1 MLAWAGR
8 LTFPKFVSADIWM
21 SQGRAR
27 RGGGAGGSPPS
38 NFEMEKKWETGTK
51 KEGKTGTKKEGK
63 TGKRKQRYKG
73 QEGSDGSGS
82 RISNEKEA
90 GKSKGQE
97 EHDIS
102 VNRGATRCPA
112 DRGMQV

>member
-1 MLAWAGR
+1 M
-8 LTFPKFVSADIWM
+8 
-21 SQGRAR
+21 
-27 RGGGAGGSPPS
+27 GGGAGGIPPS
-38 NFEMEKKWETGTK
+38 NFEMEKKWE
-51 KEGKTGTKKEGK
+51 TGTKKEGK

>member
-8 LTFPKFVSADIWM
+8 LTFSKFVSADIWM
-21 SQGRAR
+21 SQG
-27 RGGGAGGSPPS
+27 SPS